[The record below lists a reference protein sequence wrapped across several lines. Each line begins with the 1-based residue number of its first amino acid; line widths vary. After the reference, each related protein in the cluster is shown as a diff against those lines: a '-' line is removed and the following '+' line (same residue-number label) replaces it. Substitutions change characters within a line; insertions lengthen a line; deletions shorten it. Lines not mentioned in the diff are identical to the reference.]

1 MILFGSFPFSSINI
15 LKCGNSVSRFDNI
28 FLGQGRGVWSVT
40 KNQLFSLRDTAMQLR
55 SQRPLHARRWTKKN
69 NLKKM
74 EGQGGGEAQGVADPQ
89 KKYFLGGP
97 TKHNKHP

>member
-40 KNQLFSLRDTAMQLR
+40 KNQLFSLRDTAIWDTALWKPFWF
-55 SQRPLHARRWTKKN
+55 SL
-69 NLKKM
+69 LS
-74 EGQGGGEAQGVADPQ
+74 
-89 KKYFLGGP
+89 
-97 TKHNKHP
+97 